1 MSTSTIADK
10 YESKS
15 EIVEINLPDE
25 DKKEKKSD
33 SKHSL
38 LIMTAIS
45 LLVMIVA
52 VSLIYYF
59 IKTDPTLV
67 HNNDQTSQVSEND
80 SYVNPNSIQKLEHDD
95 SHFTMKPAENSQIF
109 IVCGAAFMVVM
120 VGAFIFVKV
129 AEHKEDN

>member
-38 LIMTAIS
+38 FIMTAIS

>member
-80 SYVNPNSIQKLEHDD
+80 SYVNPNSIQNLEHDD